1 MDDLDENG
9 WAPIHHAAV
18 KNHVT
23 SIERIF
29 ETSGTQQLE
38 RNTADGHGNT
48 PLLLAVSRASRSTV
62 EILVKLGADVAAVN
76 SEHHGVVEICAL
88 QGHMDLLQF
97 FINMKSQKLNVYRKL
112 ITWLDFSNEKEALSA
127 GLAISSLTK
136 KTLQAARFVDEGLVP
151 TLLHVL
157 EKNIGDN
164 VKEQALHVL
173 NIIQDRNV
181 KGQIRQH
188 NGFQI
193 LVSLVSKGS
202 KQLLFGLLRLLSE
215 IVSEKEYAEALYSAN
230 AMPALVRVVVSGDE
244 SKSLDNGNREEI
256 LTSAARI
263 LGLMAEAS
271 EDCKE
276 ALGKQKG
283 FLSVL
288 VQMFKEF
295 KSKNL
300 LISWSEAVGR
310 VVANHQINQNAF
322 VDKNGIVPLI
332 QLIKSKHKD
341 LQMCALKTLHRLVEG
356 NSHVQ
361 KIFWEF
367 NGIITLLLLLKRSRT
382 QPLQETI
389 ADTIWALAGAKAEDR
404 RTMAAKIAYCP
415 HHRSQK
421 AVINSRGLRFLAAL
435 MIHSHCEVIQ
445 VEAAYALAAVVL
457 GNRESMEMLFESKGF
472 DYTHVLRLLESSQE
486 EVRLLAGAT
495 LATFAFN
502 NVNQQLEIVE
512 SGGVRWQNFL
522 PFLQSGKEI
531 HKVHAAF
538 QSVVLSR
545 IILDNDP
552 SDTCA
557 TGLRILVDTLEQ
569 ATSDG
574 ILAVA
579 ADSVARLAHTR
590 AGIAAALVSIDIVNV
605 LCHLLSSASREVQGC
620 AAIALSYLSFNHLA
634 ERQLLKRC
642 RETPHFMEKL
652 LYYSRRHRISST
664 FLERWK
670 HLEALGLPPIRIS
683 ASPDHHPDLQPSVKI
698 YEPRIRHH
706 QNQHKEVLPPLCNR
720 TIFKPATSSL
730 VYRVT
735 YPITVQDR
743 SKEG

>member
-404 RTMAAKIAYCP
+404 RTMAAKIGVNLLVEFLGSLSYKLHLIGLEGLTVLVQGPYDMEHAIASANAVPHLVRLLRSEKKNIVLRTIQALRHVCLGVAYCP

-590 AGIAAALVSIDIVNV
+590 AGAGR
-605 LCHLLSSASREVQGC
+605 HLISWRNCFTTAEDTGYLQRFSRDG
-620 AAIALSYLSFNHLA
+620 N
-634 ERQLLKRC
+634 
-642 RETPHFMEKL
+642 T
-652 LYYSRRHRISST
+652 
-664 FLERWK
+664 
-670 HLEALGLPPIRIS
+670 
-683 ASPDHHPDLQPSVKI
+683 
-698 YEPRIRHH
+698 
-706 QNQHKEVLPPLCNR
+706 
-720 TIFKPATSSL
+720 
-730 VYRVT
+730 
-735 YPITVQDR
+735 
-743 SKEG
+743 